1 MKTLAHLA
9 GFSLALVVAGLGS
22 GCASSPT
29 PTSTYRQPVQDFEV
43 VETSAKRPLT
53 DTEMSEVRSSV
64 ASYLDREGATDS
76 GDYFLKVYLT
86 PENVDAEPEWV
97 VVRFTR
103 YTAQRVALV
112 SAYTYDGLAY
122 SPYYSYDI
130 YPYGYGCVS
139 RISFQY
145 YVDPFYNHRYYHYP
159 YYGGHKGRGHHD
171 DAHNHGKPDKP
182 GNGPGNGHGPG
193 HGNGPGNGPTPPS
206 GPRYTGNRPPTAP
219 RNVDNPTRYN
229 RNNPNVPVPRQD
241 PDEIAN
247 RSPDNRSPER
257 RENSGGQ
264 RR

>member
-29 PTSTYRQPVQDFEV
+29 PTSTYRQPVQDFEI

-122 SPYYSYDI
+122 SPYYAYDV
-130 YPYGYGCVS
+130 YPYGYGCVA

-145 YVDPFYNHRYYHYP
+145 YVDPFYHQRYYYYP
-159 YYGGHKGRGHHD
+159 RHGHGGHKGDNHNT
-171 DAHNHGKPDKP
+171 ANNHGGKPNHSGDH
-182 GNGPGNGHGPG
+182 NGPGSNPVP
-193 HGNGPGNGPTPPS
+193 NRPS
-206 GPRYTGNRPPTAP
+206 GSGYTGNRPPTAP
-219 RNVDNPTRYN
+219 LDRAAPTRYN
-229 RNNPNVPVPRQD
+229 RNYPYTPVAQQ
-241 PDEIAN
+241 EAN
-247 RSPDNRSPER
+247 ATA
-257 RENSGGQ
+257 
-264 RR
+264 

>member
-86 PENVDAEPEWV
+86 PENVDAESEWV

-103 YTAQRVALV
+103 YTDQRVAVV
-112 SAYTYDGLAY
+112 S
-122 SPYYSYDI
+122 S
-130 YPYGYGCVS
+130 YPYDSLTYS
-139 RISFQY
+139 SYYPY
-145 YVDPFYNHRYYHYP
+145 YVDPFYHQRYYYYP
-159 YYGGHKGRGHHD
+159 HHGHGGHQSDNHDTANNHGGTPNRPDGHHD
-171 DAHNHGKPDKP
+171 GY
-182 GNGPGNGHGPG
+182 GN
-193 HGNGPGNGPTPPS
+193 
-206 GPRYTGNRPPTAP
+206 
-219 RNVDNPTRYN
+219 
-229 RNNPNVPVPRQD
+229 
-241 PDEIAN
+241 
-247 RSPDNRSPER
+247 
-257 RENSGGQ
+257 
-264 RR
+264 